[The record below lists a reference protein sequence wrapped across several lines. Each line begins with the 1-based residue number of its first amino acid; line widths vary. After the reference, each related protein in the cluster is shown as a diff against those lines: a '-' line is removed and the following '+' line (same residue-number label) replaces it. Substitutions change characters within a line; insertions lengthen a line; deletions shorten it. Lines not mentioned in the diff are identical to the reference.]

1 MSKMHLAQWETLAA
15 AWSKLQAGGFSHYVR
30 VWLNHILIGVTIFFR
45 ENIANERPKQRTSH
59 ITMLSLF

>member
-45 ENIANERPKQRTSH
+45 GKHTLTNVQSKERL
-59 ITMLSLF
+59 I